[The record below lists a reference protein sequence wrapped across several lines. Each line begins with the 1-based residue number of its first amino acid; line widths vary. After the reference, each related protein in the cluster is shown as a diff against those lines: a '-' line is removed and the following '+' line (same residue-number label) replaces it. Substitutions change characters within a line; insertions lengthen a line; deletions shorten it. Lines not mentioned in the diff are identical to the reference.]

1 MVEVETRRRMCRLSD
16 IDGHS
21 IAKRMEK
28 LMQVILIKKSI
39 KTNEDEVRHK
49 NNCY

>member
-1 MVEVETRRRMCRLSD
+1 MSD

-28 LMQVILIKKSI
+28 LMQVILIKK
-39 KTNEDEVRHK
+39 EHK
-49 NNCY
+49 DN